1 MCQKIEKMNIKL
13 LEMMK
18 CINEKFINN
27 VENQIF
33 LKKSIKKKSEHI
45 LTQNYMKK
53 HQKSKK
59 KF

>member
-1 MCQKIEKMNIKL
+1 MNIKL

-18 CINEKFINN
+18 CIDEKFINN

-45 LTQNYMKK
+45 LTQNHTKK

-59 KF
+59 KFQITK